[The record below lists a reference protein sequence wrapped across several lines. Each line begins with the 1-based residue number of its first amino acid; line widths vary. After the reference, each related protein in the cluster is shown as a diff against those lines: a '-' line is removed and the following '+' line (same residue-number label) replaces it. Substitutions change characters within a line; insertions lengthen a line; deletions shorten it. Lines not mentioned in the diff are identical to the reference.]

1 MGRRVLLVDDDVLV
15 LEVIAYMLTDLGCDT
30 VTARSGTEALGTIAN
45 DNTIEV
51 LISDIN
57 MPGLAGSE
65 LAERARAYR
74 PQMKV
79 ILLTGGPADSR
90 GFPLLRK
97 PFAQSDL
104 QRVMAETTVDPTD
117 RAGGKR
123 RAGME

>member
-1 MGRRVLLVDDDVLV
+1 LR
-15 LEVIAYMLTDLGCDT
+15 
-30 VTARSGTEALGTIAN
+30 ALATSTCRDWPDRN
-45 DNTIEV
+45 WQNV
-51 LISDIN
+51 
-57 MPGLAGSE
+57 
-65 LAERARAYR
+65 RAYR

-104 QRVMAETTVDPTD
+104 QRVMAEAIVDPTD